1 MNRPFGRPWSL
12 EGRKVLIVDDY
23 AEMRS
28 LVHEMIRSFIPER
41 VVTAN
46 SGEQAIE
53 RMEQERFDLVLCDYN
68 LGTGKDGQQVL
79 EEARGR
85 GLLPA
90 HAVFIMITAE
100 NTSEMVMGAIEHLPD
115 DYISKPFNRSLL
127 ASRIRRLVTAR
138 EAVAGIHRL
147 LEQERAEEALQLC
160 EARLREG
167 EGGRSE
173 LLKLKGRILMRLGR
187 YREAVD
193 FHRALLEERDIPWA
207 SLALGE
213 ALFNLRDYEAAR
225 EVFSAL
231 VRDNPANVLARDWLA
246 RVLERLGQT
255 GQALE
260 VVQEA
265 LAHSPR
271 SLHRQRELA
280 RLAYAG
286 EDYELAAKAWRRVLE
301 LGTHSWY
308 RRPDDFGGLAR
319 TLVRRGEPEAAG
331 EVIGKMQ
338 RAFSPDD
345 PATRLQQAVAESMIC
360 QARGDAEGRDRAL
373 DAAMDLLGENPTL
386 VSGDTALELVATAL
400 AAGRR
405 GDADELVRHLVRGE
419 QEADTSLDRVR
430 ELYAGAGE
438 EADLDAVIETT
449 RKEVVAINNRGAALL
464 KEGRIEESI
473 DLFRTAARAMPAN
486 VTINLNAAYSL
497 IMLMQRDGG
506 DTQLSQEAREYLE
519 RVRRVDPGNAKYHR
533 LSRMLG
539 GIGT

>member
-1 MNRPFGRPWSL
+1 MNSPFTRPWSL
-12 EGRKVLIVDDY
+12 KGKKVLIVDDY

-28 LVHEMIRSFIPER
+28 LVHEMIKSFIPDR
-41 VVTAN
+41 VMTAN
-46 SGEQAIE
+46 NGERAIE
-53 RMEQERFDLVLCDYN
+53 LMEQERFDLVLCDYN
-68 LGTGKDGQQVL
+68 LGAGKDGQQVL

-85 GLLPA
+85 SLLPGQS
-90 HAVFIMITAE
+90 VFIMITAE

-127 ASRIRRLVTAR
+127 ASRIRRLMKAR
-138 EAVAGIHRL
+138 EGLARIHQL
-147 LEQERAEEALQLC
+147 LEQDRPEQALEACETQLRQGSDNRAD
-160 EARLREG
+160 
-167 EGGRSE
+167 

-187 YREAVD
+187 YQEAVD

-213 ALFNLRDYEAAR
+213 ALFNLRDYDAAR
-225 EVFSAL
+225 EVFTAL
-231 VRDNPANVLARDWLA
+231 IRDNPANVLAHDWLA
-246 RVLERLGQT
+246 RTLERLGQAE
-255 GQALE
+255 QALQ

-265 LAHSPR
+265 LAHSPK

-280 RLAYAG
+280 RLAYTG
-286 EDYELAAKAWRRVLE
+286 KDYELAEKAWRKALE
-301 LGTHSWY
+301 VGAHSWY

-319 TLVRRGEPEAAG
+319 TLVQRGDPDSAG
-331 EVIGKMQ
+331 EVVGRMQ
-338 RAFSPDD
+338 RAFSPED

-360 QARGDAEGRDRAL
+360 QARGDEEGRDRAL
-373 DAAMDLLGENPTL
+373 DTAIGLLGDNPTL
-386 VSGDTALELVATAL
+386 VSTDTTLELVATAL

-405 GDADELVRHLVRGE
+405 EDADELVRHLVRGE
-419 QEADTSLDRVR
+419 QEEDTSLQQVR
-430 ELYAGAGE
+430 ELYAEAGVDG
-438 EADLDAVIETT
+438 DLDAVIETT

-506 DTQLSQEAREYLE
+506 TAQSLQEAREYLE
-519 RVRRVDPGNAKYHR
+519 RVQRVDPGNAKYHR
-533 LSRMLG
+533 LSQMLG
-539 GIGT
+539 RIQ